1 MDKLIEQAR
10 EAASES
16 YTPYSEYPV
25 GAAIRTAD
33 GTVFTGCNV
42 ENENHT
48 NTVHAEVLAISNAV
62 QAGYREFDAIAVSS
76 GERDGVTP
84 CGTCRQTL
92 AEFCGDDLAVYCDEG
107 EITATHTLGE
117 LFPAR

>member
-1 MDKLIEQAR
+1 MDRLIEQAR

-48 NTVHAEVLAISNAV
+48 NPVHAEALAISNAV
-62 QAGYREFDAIAVSS
+62 QAGHREFDVISVSS
-76 GERDGVTP
+76 GERDGVSL

-92 AEFCGDDLAVYCDEG
+92 AEFCGADLASYCDEG
-107 EITATHTLGE
+107 ETTATYTLGE
-117 LFPAR
+117 LLPAR